1 MNNSPDQVPENWG
14 AAALDYEKS
23 FEQLT
28 KQYAAEAVRLLNVQA
43 TDNVIDVAAG
53 TGAFSLLA
61 AATGAR
67 VIATDFAEGMV
78 NRIQARAKEQGLSSI
93 VCAVMDG
100 QDLDVPSSTYTVSA
114 SALGLIFF
122 PDIGKGL
129 SELHRVLKP
138 GGRCGIVCW
147 SSLERMPLMTIM
159 VQALQKVLP
168 DFPTPSEPPLWARLL
183 GSDALTTSMEAAG
196 FVNVRVET
204 FAKLLV
210 INSPEEFWSGFVK
223 SSPPMI
229 QLMSSI
235 GAEAATEVGNVY
247 VELLRERATNG
258 TVTLS
263 VEACVGVGMR
273 IED

>member
-14 AAALDYEKS
+14 AAALEYEKS

-28 KQYAAEAVRLLNVQA
+28 KQYAAEAVRLLDVKA

-78 NRIQARAKEQGLSSI
+78 DRIQVRAKEQGLNNI

-129 SELHRVLKP
+129 SELYRVLKP

-159 VQALQKVLP
+159 VQALKQVIP

-183 GSDALTTSMEAAG
+183 GPEALATAMETAG
-196 FVNVRVET
+196 FVNVKIET
-204 FAKLLV
+204 TTKPLTIYA
-210 INSPEEFWSGFVK
+210 PEKFWSGFVK

-229 QLMSSI
+229 KLMSSI
-235 GAEAATEVGNVY
+235 GPETAAEVGRAY
-247 VELLRERATNG
+247 TDLMRARETDGAI
-258 TVTLS
+258 TLS
-263 VEACVGVGMR
+263 VEACVGVG
-273 IED
+273 EVPS